1 MPNPFGGGGAK
12 ERTNS
17 LKSSLVDLGYMLGIV
32 SPFLVPTVKLTCAA
46 KKLARQA
53 AALLGVK

>member
-1 MPNPFGGGGAK
+1 
-12 ERTNS
+12 
-17 LKSSLVDLGYMLGIV
+17 MLGIV